1 MIAELL
7 RDRLEEYGVHDI
19 ELWRNQNDEVVEIRF
34 KPTDELMEIY
44 QTMPISI
51 VRLVKHIFPEILNYT
66 YEERVNL
73 YYSVEFS
80 FMSPTLEL
88 LSSNIQS
95 DRKRLMNEYMENRLI
110 NGIDILE
117 DIDLDLSP
125 EEKWIGLMWYCRG
138 EMNDR
143 RRIMKEMDIYE

>member
-1 MIAELL
+1 
-7 RDRLEEYGVHDI
+7 
-19 ELWRNQNDEVVEIRF
+19 
-34 KPTDELMEIY
+34 MEIY

-80 FMSPTLEL
+80 FISPTLEL
-88 LSSNIQS
+88 LASNIQS

-125 EEKWIGLMWYCRG
+125 EEKWIGLMWYCR
-138 EMNDR
+138 